1 MSEIREIVFG
11 YVTNNNHEK
20 GLSTFHFK
28 GVKGSPGPDWLIG
41 FMKRQ
46 NLSLKQARHDATRI
60 PFIIY
65 HYFDIL
71 EETVKKLG
79 TVLKTDLILFG
90 IQMSQVSHTN
100 QKNVESCR

>member
-1 MSEIREIVFG
+1 MSEI
-11 YVTNNNHEK
+11 TNNNHEK

-46 NLSLKQARHDATRI
+46 NLSLKQAIKLCKARRDATKN

-79 TVLKTDLILFG
+79 IEDRPDLIWNSDESGLPHEPKKCRV
-90 IQMSQVSHTN
+90 VSL
-100 QKNVESCR
+100 